1 MTQRPET
8 DEFDQKVRELLD
20 DGEGTG
26 GVAQIL
32 GCKPAKVTAAKRRLG
47 MTRGTNGNPLHNMM
61 ETVVEFSGVLEMWD
75 SDTFE
80 RVWPSASEE
89 QRAEFLGNVKA
100 LIVAARRLIP
110 GSREH
115 EQIDL
120 SDAIVELFEAEPE
133 QPGADAIA
141 RKLGRRAADVRRDL
155 QEFIEAGEIEVIGN
169 GRARRYR
176 RVDPRPSAGRE
187 TAEAGNP
194 ARSPDAQEE

>member
-47 MTRGTNGNPLHNMM
+47 MTRGTNGNPLHNLTEQMN
-61 ETVVEFSGVLEMWD
+61 ECLGVLEAMRDATLPTRWPAA
-75 SDTFE
+75 SD
-80 RVWPSASEE
+80 E
-89 QRAEFLGNVKA
+89 QRAEFLGKVKA

-110 GSREH
+110 GSREQD
-115 EQIDL
+115 QIDL
-120 SDAIVELFEAEPE
+120 SDALEALFEAEPE

-141 RKLGRRAADVRRDL
+141 RKLGRRAADVRAEL
-155 QEFIEAGEIEVIGN
+155 QGWIETGEIEAIGN

-176 RVDPRPSAGRE
+176 KVDPRPEAGRE
-187 TAEAGNP
+187 TTTAGNP
-194 ARSPDAQEE
+194 VPSPDAQEE

>member
-1 MTQRPET
+1 MAQRPGT

-26 GVAQIL
+26 SVAQTL

-47 MTRGTNGNPLHNMM
+47 LTRGTNGNPLHNMM

-80 RVWPSASEE
+80 RVWPSASDE
-89 QRAEFLGNVKA
+89 QRAEFLGKVKA

-110 GSREH
+110 GSREQD
-115 EQIDL
+115 QIDL
-120 SDAIVELFEAEPE
+120 SDALEALFEAEPE

-141 RKLGRRAADVRRDL
+141 RKLGRRAADVRAEL
-155 QEFIEAGEIEVIGN
+155 QGWIETGEIEAIGN

-176 RVDPRPSAGRE
+176 KVDPRPEAGRE
-187 TAEAGNP
+187 TTTAGNP
-194 ARSPDAQEE
+194 VPSPDVKG